1 VRIRIVAVGKVKER
15 AARELIDDYLGRI
28 GRYCTVEERE
38 LKAAPAGKLTA
49 AIARA
54 TAGATV
60 VALDERGQLQN
71 SRKLAGALERLAS
84 RGKGIVAFVIGGADG
99 LPQAV
104 LDGATARWSLS
115 PLTFPHRLA
124 RLILAEQVYR
134 AMTILRGEPY
144 DR

>member
-1 VRIRIVAVGKVKER
+1 MRIRIVAVGKVKER
-15 AARELIDDYLGRI
+15 AARELIDVYIGRI
-28 GRYCTVEERE
+28 GHYCPCEERE

-49 AIARA
+49 AIERA

-60 VALDERGQLQN
+60 VALDERGFAQTSGQLA
-71 SRKLAGALERLAS
+71 RAFERFAS

-99 LPQAV
+99 LPRAV
-104 LDGATARWSLS
+104 LEGADARWSLS
-115 PLTFPHRLA
+115 SLTFPHRLA
-124 RLILAEQVYR
+124 RLILTEQLYR